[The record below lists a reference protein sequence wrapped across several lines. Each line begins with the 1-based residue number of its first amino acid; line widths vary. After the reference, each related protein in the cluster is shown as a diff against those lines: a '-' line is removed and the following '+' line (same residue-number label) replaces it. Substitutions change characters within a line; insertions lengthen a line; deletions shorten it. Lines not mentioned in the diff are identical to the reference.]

1 MIEHAGEVLEHQPDN
16 VKVDRVGA
24 SAQLYVVLIL
34 KKKGHKGLY
43 VDASNVTGVKEGR
56 KKYNRAREKRG
67 LLWKQPLFFFMFLA
81 GLNLQFT
88 FRPCSAGERQTL
100 EHGTQVKLK
109 RTSAGSW
116 SLIHPLLVRCS
127 LTHS

>member
-24 SAQLYVVLIL
+24 SAQLYVVRIL

-56 KKYNRAREKRG
+56 KKYNRAREERG
-67 LLWKQPLFFFMFLA
+67 WLFYFLFIYFF
-81 GLNLQFT
+81 
-88 FRPCSAGERQTL
+88 
-100 EHGTQVKLK
+100 
-109 RTSAGSW
+109 
-116 SLIHPLLVRCS
+116 
-127 LTHS
+127 